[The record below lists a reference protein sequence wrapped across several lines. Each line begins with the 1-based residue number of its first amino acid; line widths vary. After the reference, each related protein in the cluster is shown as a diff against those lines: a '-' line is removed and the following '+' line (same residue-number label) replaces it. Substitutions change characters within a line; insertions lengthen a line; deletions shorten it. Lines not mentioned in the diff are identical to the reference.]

1 MFARLTEFALSQRPL
16 VAGLTLILVVAG
28 LLAWQSLPIDAFP
41 DISTTQVKI
50 ILKAPGMT
58 PEEVEARIVAPI
70 EMEMLGIPR
79 QRVLRSVAKY
89 GLTDVTIDFEEG
101 TDVYWARQQVS
112 ERLNG
117 VVATLPEGVSGGL
130 APISTPL
137 SEMFMFT
144 IEAPELTLEQKRRL
158 LDWTIRP
165 RLRTLPGVADVNAL
179 GGRVQTFE
187 VAPDNAAM
195 AARGVTLTEL
205 SAAIRSNNRNDGA
218 GRLAEGEEVWL
229 VRVEGAVR
237 TVEDLAGIVV
247 RKTPDALVR
256 VGDIARVRASSL
268 TRYGGVTKD
277 GRGEAVEGLVLGLK
291 GANAQQVVQ
300 RVKERLQEI
309 AQTLPKGVSI
319 RPFYDRSALV
329 ERAVGTVSRALTE
342 AGVLV
347 IVSLLLLLG
356 NLRAALVVVSIL
368 PLSAFATFL
377 LMQQFGLSANLM
389 SLGGLAIAI
398 GMLVDGAVVVV
409 ENIVAH
415 LAEPDRTSPKLH
427 KVYRAVCEVATPT
440 VAGVLIILIVFLPLL
455 TLEGLE
461 GKLFGPVA
469 LSIVFAL
476 GAALLLSLTV
486 VPVLASW
493 LLAEHRHRDPWLLR
507 QIERAYVPMLDFA
520 LARPVVVLSTAG
532 LTLLV
537 AVAVYPFVGK
547 SFMPTLDEG
556 DILLQLEKLPS
567 IGLEDSLAMDLA
579 VQRALLAKV
588 PEVTGI
594 VARTGA
600 DELGLD
606 PMGLNQTDSF
616 LMLKPPDAWRWPDKA
631 RVIEAIRAVM
641 AEFPGLNFTF
651 TQPIDMRV
659 SEMLTGSRGDLAI
672 KLFGPDIGQL
682 NRLSDDIKALLE
694 ATPGAE
700 DVFALKND
708 GVQYVRVAIDR
719 LAAGRYGLSV
729 DEVADF
735 LKAHLEGL
743 NMGIVQEGTIRTP
756 LVLRVDERVRM
767 SPALFE
773 ALRIPTAGGVAI
785 GLKEI
790 AQLVRTEGPVTVNR
804 ENAARYVTVQCNVGG
819 RDLVG
824 FVDEVKARLAEQVR
838 LPEGYRGVF
847 SGQFENQQRA
857 AARLAVVVPM
867 AIALIFALL
876 FMTFNAVRQA
886 VLVLANVPFAL
897 VGGIVALFL
906 AGEYLSVP
914 ASVGFIALLGIA
926 VLNGVV
932 LVSHFNQLAAS
943 GLPPERVIR
952 EGSLRRLRPVM
963 MTATITALGLV
974 PLLFASGPGSEIQ
987 KPLAIVVIGGL
998 VSSTLL
1004 TLVVLPVLYRRF
1016 VLSPG
1021 R

>member
-205 SAAIRSNNRNDGA
+205 SAAVRGNNRNDGA

-256 VGDIARVRASSL
+256 VGDIARVRSSSL

-291 GANAQQVVQ
+291 GANAQQLVQ

-319 RPFYDRSALV
+319 HPFYDRSALV

-415 LAEPDRTSPKLH
+415 LAEPDRAAPKLH

-469 LSIVFAL
+469 LSIV
-476 GAALLLSLTV
+476 
-486 VPVLASW
+486 
-493 LLAEHRHRDPWLLR
+493 
-507 QIERAYVPMLDFA
+507 
-520 LARPVVVLSTAG
+520 
-532 LTLLV
+532 
-537 AVAVYPFVGK
+537 
-547 SFMPTLDEG
+547 
-556 DILLQLEKLPS
+556 
-567 IGLEDSLAMDLA
+567 
-579 VQRALLAKV
+579 
-588 PEVTGI
+588 
-594 VARTGA
+594 
-600 DELGLD
+600 
-606 PMGLNQTDSF
+606 
-616 LMLKPPDAWRWPDKA
+616 
-631 RVIEAIRAVM
+631 
-641 AEFPGLNFTF
+641 
-651 TQPIDMRV
+651 
-659 SEMLTGSRGDLAI
+659 
-672 KLFGPDIGQL
+672 
-682 NRLSDDIKALLE
+682 
-694 ATPGAE
+694 
-700 DVFALKND
+700 
-708 GVQYVRVAIDR
+708 
-719 LAAGRYGLSV
+719 
-729 DEVADF
+729 
-735 LKAHLEGL
+735 
-743 NMGIVQEGTIRTP
+743 
-756 LVLRVDERVRM
+756 
-767 SPALFE
+767 
-773 ALRIPTAGGVAI
+773 
-785 GLKEI
+785 
-790 AQLVRTEGPVTVNR
+790 
-804 ENAARYVTVQCNVGG
+804 
-819 RDLVG
+819 
-824 FVDEVKARLAEQVR
+824 
-838 LPEGYRGVF
+838 
-847 SGQFENQQRA
+847 
-857 AARLAVVVPM
+857 
-867 AIALIFALL
+867 
-876 FMTFNAVRQA
+876 
-886 VLVLANVPFAL
+886 
-897 VGGIVALFL
+897 
-906 AGEYLSVP
+906 
-914 ASVGFIALLGIA
+914 
-926 VLNGVV
+926 
-932 LVSHFNQLAAS
+932 
-943 GLPPERVIR
+943 
-952 EGSLRRLRPVM
+952 
-963 MTATITALGLV
+963 
-974 PLLFASGPGSEIQ
+974 
-987 KPLAIVVIGGL
+987 
-998 VSSTLL
+998 
-1004 TLVVLPVLYRRF
+1004 
-1016 VLSPG
+1016 
-1021 R
+1021 